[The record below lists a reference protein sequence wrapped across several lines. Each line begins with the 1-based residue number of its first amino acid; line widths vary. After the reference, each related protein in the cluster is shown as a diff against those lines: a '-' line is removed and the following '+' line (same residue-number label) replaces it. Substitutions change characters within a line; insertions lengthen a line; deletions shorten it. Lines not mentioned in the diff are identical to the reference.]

1 VELKKLLIIY
11 KNNIKQLILFI
22 ILGLTLGTISFYVPK
37 SYYTTGSLYV
47 TSKVDPDNTS
57 YFNYDGYY
65 AQQTALNYTNTV
77 LATLE
82 SKPIIATALY
92 KIDINVNDQVL
103 KKYKRNI
110 IVIKES
116 PQVIKFTVK
125 GKTPEESKKLWNNLV
140 DFTVEDLNR
149 INIQNGD
156 NNLSI
161 NKIGN
166 TIFTSQYYYPI
177 YMHIILGILIF
188 TFLDLV
194 YLTSREYLKEDL
206 KK

>member
-1 VELKKLLIIY
+1 MELKKLLTIY
-11 KNNIKQLILFI
+11 KRNLKQLSLFV
-22 ILGLTLGTISFYVPK
+22 ILGLITGTIFFYIPK
-37 SYYTTGSLYV
+37 NYYTTGSLYI
-47 TSKVDPDNTS
+47 TSKVDPDNNS

-82 SKPIIATALY
+82 SKPILTNALNNLS
-92 KIDINVNDQVL
+92 IVTNDKVL

-110 IVIKES
+110 IVVKES

-125 GKTPEESKKLWNNLV
+125 GKTPENSQELWNNLV
-140 DFTVEDLNR
+140 ELTVNDLNR
-149 INIQNGD
+149 INNQSGD

-166 TIFTSQYYYPI
+166 TIFTSQYYYPL
-177 YMHIILGILIF
+177 YLHIILGILIF
-188 TFLDLV
+188 IFLDLI
-194 YLTSREYLKEDL
+194 YLTSKEYLKEDF